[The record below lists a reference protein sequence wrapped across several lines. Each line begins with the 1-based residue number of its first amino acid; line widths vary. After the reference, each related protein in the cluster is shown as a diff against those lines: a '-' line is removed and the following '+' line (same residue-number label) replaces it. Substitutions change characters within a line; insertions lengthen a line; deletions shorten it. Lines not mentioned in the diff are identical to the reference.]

1 MTETPETP
9 ENSTPEDGTPQTPI
23 EAPPATP
30 APVEPAPAASSAP
43 QTPDSE
49 AVAPAGIVPPA
60 LTSPAPTS
68 SAPTTPAPTTAAPIT
83 PAPTTPA
90 PVADSTFVAGTS
102 SVDAPVAPR
111 PVGKPSPVYTPD
123 GQPVPA
129 APPVAAA
136 TTPIAPAALG
146 APVNI
151 GAPAAPT
158 APAASTAKGSSFK
171 RPAPVVLVAALAI
184 GALVGGISGAGVA
197 YWSISNNNSTTTDAQ
212 SIPANITVN
221 DPENATTITAVAASA
236 GASVVTISAS
246 GSDASGTGSGVII
259 SKDGYILTNTHV
271 VTLEGA
277 AADAKV
283 SVQMSDGRLFDA
295 TIVGTDPIVDLA
307 VIKIDGVSDL
317 VPIEFADSAALNVG
331 DTAIAIGAPLGLS
344 NTVTNGIVSAL
355 NRSITIASSAVPE
368 GTETEQ
374 APEGDS
380 GENPFDFWQFDTG
393 EENTQS
399 TASSTISV
407 PVIQTDAA
415 INPGNSGGAL
425 LNSAGALIGIN
436 VAIASAGESASG
448 NIGVGF
454 AVPSNLAK
462 RVADEIIA
470 DGSASHG
477 LLGASVLDV
486 TEDADVTGSLTVGAS
501 VKEISD
507 GGAAANAGLKVGDVI
522 TGINGLPITGKT
534 DLTAQIRALAAG
546 ETATITYVRSGKTLS
561 TDVTLG
567 TL

>member
-1 MTETPETP
+1 MTETPENTSPEPQDDTP
-9 ENSTPEDGTPQTPI
+9 HTPV
-23 EAPPATP
+23 EARPAPP
-30 APVEPAPAASSAP
+30 APVEAPAATSSAP
-43 QTPDSE
+43 Q
-49 AVAPAGIVPPA
+49 
-60 LTSPAPTS
+60 APT
-68 SAPTTPAPTTAAPIT
+68 PP
-83 PAPTTPA
+83 

-102 SVDAPVAPR
+102 SVEAPAAPR
-111 PVGKPSPVYTPD
+111 PAGRPSPVYTPD

-129 APPVAAA
+129 APTPPVA
-136 TTPIAPAALG
+136 
-146 APVNI
+146 
-151 GAPAAPT
+151 AAPT
-158 APAASTAKGSSFK
+158 APAAAAPTAPTAPTAPAYSGVVAAPAAPVYPGGPTPPSAPTAPVASVASGKGSSFK

-184 GALVGGISGAGVA
+184 GAIVGGISGAGVA
-197 YWSISNNNSTTTDAQ
+197 YWAVSSSRSATTDAQ

-221 DPENATTITAVAASA
+221 DPDNATTVTAVAASS
-236 GASVVTISAS
+236 GASVVTIAAS
-246 GSDASGTGSGVII
+246 GTDASGTGSGVII

-277 AADAKV
+277 TADAKV

-307 VIKIDGVSDL
+307 VIKIEGASDL
-317 VPIEFADSAALNVG
+317 VPIEFADSGALNVG

-374 APEGDS
+374 APEDDDS
-380 GENPFDFWQFDTG
+380 SNPFDFWQFDTG

-425 LNSAGALIGIN
+425 LNSAGELIGIN

-462 RVADEIIA
+462 RVSDEIIA
-470 DGSASHG
+470 DGSATHG

-486 TEDADVTGSLTVGAS
+486 TEDADLTDSLTVGAS
-501 VKEISD
+501 VKEVSA
-507 GGAAANAGLKVGDVI
+507 GGAASDAGLRVGDVI

-534 DLTAQIRALAAG
+534 DLTAQIRSLAAG
-546 ETATITYVRSGKTLS
+546 ATATITYVRSGKTLS

>member
-9 ENSTPEDGTPQTPI
+9 ENPTPENGTPHTPI

-43 QTPDSE
+43 QTPAAE
-49 AVAPAGIVPPA
+49 VAPPATTPVAPATPA
-60 LTSPAPTS
+60 A
-68 SAPTTPAPTTAAPIT
+68 ATPAPAT
-83 PAPTTPA
+83 PPAA
-90 PVADSTFVAGTS
+90 PVADSTFVASTS
-102 SVDAPVAPR
+102 SVDAPIAPR

-129 APPVAAA
+129 APTVPLGAAPLA
-136 TTPIAPAALG
+136 SAPAAPAAPAALG
-146 APVNI
+146 APVNPA
-151 GAPAAPT
+151 APAAPA
-158 APAASTAKGSSFK
+158 APTAKGSSFK
-171 RPAPVVLVAALAI
+171 RPAPVALVAALAI

-197 YWSISNNNSTTTDAQ
+197 YWSISNNNSATTDAQ

-221 DPENATTITAVAASA
+221 DPDNATTVTAVAATS
-236 GASVVTISAS
+236 GASVVTIAAS
-246 GSDASGTGSGVII
+246 GTDASGTGSGVII

-277 AADAKV
+277 TADAKV

-307 VIKIDGVSDL
+307 VIKIEGASDL

-380 GENPFDFWQFDTG
+380 SENPFDFWQFDTG
-393 EENTQS
+393 EDSTQS

-425 LNSAGALIGIN
+425 LNAAGELIGIN

-470 DGSASHG
+470 DGSATHG

-486 TEDADVTGSLTVGAS
+486 TEDADLSNSLTVGAS
-501 VKEISD
+501 VKEVSD
-507 GGAAANAGLKVGDVI
+507 GGAASNAGLKVGDVI

-546 ETATITYVRSGKTLS
+546 ETAKVTYVRSGKTLS

>member
-1 MTETPETP
+1 MTETPENTSPEPQDDTP
-9 ENSTPEDGTPQTPI
+9 HTPV
-23 EAPPATP
+23 EARPATP
-30 APVEPAPAASSAP
+30 APVEAPAATSSAP
-43 QTPDSE
+43 Q
-49 AVAPAGIVPPA
+49 
-60 LTSPAPTS
+60 APT
-68 SAPTTPAPTTAAPIT
+68 PP
-83 PAPTTPA
+83 

-102 SVDAPVAPR
+102 SVEAPAAPR
-111 PVGKPSPVYTPD
+111 PVGRPSPVYTPD

-129 APPVAAA
+129 APTPPVA
-136 TTPIAPAALG
+136 
-146 APVNI
+146 
-151 GAPAAPT
+151 AAPT
-158 APAASTAKGSSFK
+158 APAAAAPTAPTAPTAPAYSGVVAAPAAPVYPGGPTPPSAPTGPVASVASGKGSSFK

-184 GALVGGISGAGVA
+184 GAIVGGLSGAGVA
-197 YWSISNNNSTTTDAQ
+197 YWAVSSSRSATTDAQ

-221 DPENATTITAVAASA
+221 DPDNATTVTAVAASS
-236 GASVVTISAS
+236 GASVVTIAAS
-246 GSDASGTGSGVII
+246 GTDASGTGSGVII

-277 AADAKV
+277 TADAKV

-307 VIKIDGVSDL
+307 VIKIEGASDL
-317 VPIEFADSAALNVG
+317 VPIEFADSSALNVG

-374 APEGDS
+374 APEGDDS
-380 GENPFDFWQFDTG
+380 SNPFDFWQFDTG

-425 LNSAGALIGIN
+425 LNSAGELIGIN

-462 RVADEIIA
+462 RVSDEIIA

-486 TEDADVTGSLTVGAS
+486 TEDADLTDSLTVGAS
-501 VKEISD
+501 VKEVSA
-507 GGAAANAGLKVGDVI
+507 GGAASDAGLKVGDVI

-534 DLTAQIRALAAG
+534 DLTAQIRSLAAG
-546 ETATITYVRSGKTLS
+546 ATATITYVRSGKTLS